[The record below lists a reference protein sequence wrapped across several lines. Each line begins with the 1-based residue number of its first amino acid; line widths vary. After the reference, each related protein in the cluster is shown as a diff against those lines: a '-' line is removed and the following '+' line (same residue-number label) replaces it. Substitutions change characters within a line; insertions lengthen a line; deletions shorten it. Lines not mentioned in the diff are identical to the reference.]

1 MDQKVFS
8 EKSDVWSFGVVLW
21 EIVSRQ
27 LPFHHIRF
35 MSQVEDM
42 VVAGQ
47 RPDMPPHTRREYVT
61 LIRACWHQEASQR
74 PSMGDVVTQ
83 LELMN
88 QMLDV
93 RVDVSEGGIGGADAA
108 EDDHLLDA

>member
-1 MDQKVFS
+1 MY
-8 EKSDVWSFGVVLW
+8 SFGVVLW

-27 LPFHHIRF
+27 LPFEHIRF
-35 MSQVEDM
+35 TSQVEDM

-47 RPDMPPHTRREYVT
+47 RPDIPAHARREYAT
-61 LIRACWHQEASQR
+61 LVRACWHQEASQR
-74 PSMGDVVTQ
+74 PSMSDVVTQ

-108 EDDHLLDA
+108 EEGRCGRA